1 MKANK
6 PKAPKKDAKK
16 AAKKEFEKSLS
27 SKIFEVVK
35 HFGQDAEK
43 VAKDIELV
51 SKFLAK
57 KLTKSYK
64 EVKSVVEAKIEEATT
79 NPAVEK
85 KTADAKKGA
94 VKVSKVA
101 QKVVEKAVK
110 NAKPVVQSVKMA
122 AIATE
127 EKAAKAIAK
136 PVKEAVQKAVKQA
149 KVTPTR
155 VTTRK
160 PRVSSKSKTEE
171 TN

>member
-1 MKANK
+1 MQKRWQRI
-6 PKAPKKDAKK
+6 
-16 AAKKEFEKSLS
+16 L
-27 SKIFEVVK
+27 
-35 HFGQDAEK
+35 
-43 VAKDIELV
+43 
-51 SKFLAK
+51 
-57 KLTKSYK
+57 
-64 EVKSVVEAKIEEATT
+64 KSVVEAKIEEATT